1 MKKIIVILGTII
13 LGVYIVATLIL
24 GGEGSLKDSAKD
36 VNDKGVKAINSM
48 LTEINP

>member
-1 MKKIIVILGTII
+1 MKKIIVILGTVI

-36 VNDKGVKAINSM
+36 INDKGVQSINQM
-48 LTEINP
+48 LTDMKP